1 MTYILLAVVGLSVGI
16 LFPSSL
22 IPRTRLVP
30 LIASV
35 VVLFASIYFVSLI
48 PGINSN
54 GSTLFGVSGLAGAL
68 LAPGFLWKDH
78 PMLKDLGYFD
88 RLKYSSKNFRMLRE
102 TQDEQLPVRQS

>member
-22 IPRTRLVP
+22 IPRTRVVP

-35 VVLFASIYFVSLI
+35 VVVFASIYFVSLI
-48 PGINSN
+48 PGIDSN
-54 GSTLFGVSGLAGAL
+54 GSTLFGLSGLAGAL

-78 PMLKDLGYFD
+78 PMLRDLGYFD
-88 RLKYSSKNFRMLRE
+88 RLKFASQNFKRLRE
-102 TQDEQLPVRQS
+102 TQNEQLPD

>member
-22 IPRTRLVP
+22 IPRTRVVP

-35 VVLFASIYFVSLI
+35 VVVFASIYFVSLI
-48 PGINSN
+48 PGIDSN
-54 GSTLFGVSGLAGAL
+54 GSTLFGLSGLAGAL

-78 PMLKDLGYFD
+78 PMLRDLGYFD
-88 RLKYSSKNFRMLRE
+88 RLKFASHNFKRLRE
-102 TQDEQLPVRQS
+102 TQNEQLPD